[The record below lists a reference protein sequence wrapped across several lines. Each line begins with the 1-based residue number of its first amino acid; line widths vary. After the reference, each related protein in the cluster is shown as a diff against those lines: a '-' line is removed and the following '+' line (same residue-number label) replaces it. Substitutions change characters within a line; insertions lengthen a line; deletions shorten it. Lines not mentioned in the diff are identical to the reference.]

1 MKRGNNNLQIF
12 TDVTPFLRDV
22 IILHSENGKILF
34 TENYNQTT
42 FGEDGLWKTIEF
54 YSQNSS
60 EITILA
66 SGTGKEDDG
75 LRFELNDVDFGWESS
90 NSINGNEL
98 QGIPNTVVLSGE
110 LNPGLNYLKIYK
122 KGNPQIYSV
131 AAYGGSN
138 ITNVKNESPIPNSIS
153 VDIHPNPFNITTNIS
168 YVTSSASHNKLKI
181 YNSLGE
187 KVAEL
192 VNEFQSPGSY
202 KVNWHADQQSS
213 GIYFCIL
220 EADNYFVVEKL
231 LLLK

>member
-1 MKRGNNNLQIF
+1 M
-12 TDVTPFLRDV
+12 
-22 IILHSENGKILF
+22 
-34 TENYNQTT
+34 
-42 FGEDGLWKTIEF
+42 
-54 YSQNSS
+54 
-60 EITILA
+60 A
-66 SGTGKEDDG
+66 
-75 LRFELNDVDFGWESS
+75 
-90 NSINGNEL
+90 
-98 QGIPNTVVLSGE
+98 LSGE
-110 LNPGLNYLKIYK
+110 LNPGPNYLKIYK

-168 YVTSSASHNKLKI
+168 YVTSSASHNKLQI

-202 KVNWHADQQSS
+202 KLNWKADHQSS